1 MSESY
6 DVIIIGSG
14 IGGAAAGGLM
24 AHAGYKT
31 LVLEK
36 NAFIGGRCTS
46 YEKEGFTVD
55 VGVHLFGVGD
65 KGSLG
70 DICRRI
76 GTPDAIDWVT
86 IDKPILRVGNERK
99 KYSRANMIGTMPQE
113 ESDKLASIFIRISQ
127 MTEDEI
133 DELWYVPLDQWVN
146 QFTTHPQAHD
156 FFDMINGQ
164 YFCIDLNVSSTAEFI
179 RCFREVLVARSSA
192 YPRGGCISIPKAYL
206 APVEKNGKVMTK
218 AGVKEIIV
226 ENNTAVGVQL
236 KDGTQYR
243 APVIISN
250 ADIKTTVLDLV
261 GPQHFSPEYI
271 DSIQNLT
278 YSYHGIGLK
287 VGLSEKITDD
297 QLLMYRPYAKQE
309 GDEKVSLRDAD
320 QLPDLVGGMI
330 TIPTNYDPSLAPE
343 GCQMIFYGS
352 GAPAMADWSKYEKL
366 LTDSFY
372 SAYPEA
378 KDKVLWTRLDTPEFI
393 NSIAGETGNIIGV
406 GQTVTQIH
414 ERRPSVVSP
423 LKGLY
428 FASAEAG
435 GHGIGTELAADSA
448 RELFEILTKKDK

>member
-14 IGGAAAGGLM
+14 IGGAAAGGLL

-46 YEKEGFTVD
+46 YQKEGFTVD

-99 KYSRANMIGTMPQE
+99 KYSRANMIGTMPKE

-127 MTEDEI
+127 MTEKEI

-164 YFCIDLNVSSTAEFI
+164 YFCVELNVASTAEFI
-179 RCFREVLVARSSA
+179 RCFREVLVAKSSA
-192 YPRGGCISIPKAYL
+192 YPKGGCIAIPNAYL
-206 APVEKNGKVMTK
+206 AAVEKNGKVMAK
-218 AGVKEIIV
+218 AGVEKVIV
-226 ENNTAVGVQL
+226 ENNTAVGVRL
-236 KDGTQYR
+236 KDGTEYR
-243 APVIISN
+243 APIIISN
-250 ADIKTTVLDLV
+250 ADIKTTISDLV
-261 GPQHFSPEYI
+261 GPQHFSREYA

-278 YSYHGIGLK
+278 WSYHAIGLK
-287 VGLSEKITDD
+287 VALAEKITDD
-297 QLLMYRPYAKQE
+297 QLLMYRPYAKE
-309 GDEKVSLRDAD
+309 EDDDRKAKRDPDRLPELVS
-320 QLPDLVGGMI
+320 GMI
-330 TIPTNYDPSLAPE
+330 TIPTNYDASLAPE
-343 GCQMIFYGS
+343 GRQMIFYGT
-352 GAPAMADWSKYEKL
+352 GAPAKADWSKWEKIL
-366 LTDSFY
+366 MDSFY

-378 KDKVLWTRLDTPEFI
+378 KGKVLWHRLDTPEFI
-393 NSIAGETGNIIGV
+393 DSFSGETGNIIGV

-414 ERRPSVVSP
+414 ERRPSVVTP

-428 FASAEAG
+428 LASAEAG

-448 RELFEILTKKDK
+448 RELFEILTNKA